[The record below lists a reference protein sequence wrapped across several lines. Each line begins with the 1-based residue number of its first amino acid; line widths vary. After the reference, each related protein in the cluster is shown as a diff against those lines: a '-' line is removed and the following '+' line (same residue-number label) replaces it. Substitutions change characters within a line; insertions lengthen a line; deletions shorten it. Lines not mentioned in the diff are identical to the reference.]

1 MRRDLPSTKIAQASG
16 APGDDGGPL
25 AEMNRKQ
32 RRAQQKQQGSS
43 PPAPPS
49 APVPQLLREALAHH
63 QAGRLGDAERLY
75 RQVLAAE
82 PRQADALHLLGVLSH
97 QVGRH
102 DVAVDLIGKAIAVK
116 GDDANF
122 HGHLGVALKHLGRLD
137 AAVASYDRSLALR
150 ADNAETHNNR
160 GMALQAAGRLG
171 DALAAFDRA
180 LALRAD
186 YAEAANHRGEVLSAG
201 GRLDE
206 AVASFD
212 RALAARPGYREAHGN
227 RGIALMA
234 QGKMADA
241 VASYDRALAL
251 QPANASTHNN
261 RGIALAALRRLDEAL
276 ASYDRALALKPEWP
290 QIHNNRGNALGDLGR
305 LEEALACFD
314 RALALRPDYR
324 EAHTNRGNALNN
336 LRRFAEAVTSYDRAL
351 ALKPDDAELHANR
364 GVALAGLGAVEA
376 ARQDFAR
383 ALELEPGSLPYAWM
397 AKLWLP
403 IIASSADALA
413 SLRKRYRD
421 SIDALMAMS
430 GSLASVETIS
440 LPSVFYLAYHDCDDR
455 ETVEALGRLY
465 RAKAPRLGFASP
477 HIATWRP
484 PGEGRRIRIGFLSEF
499 FGDHTI
505 GRLYLGMVRHLDRRR
520 FEVVVLHAPR
530 AARDVVA
537 RQFDAIADRTLR
549 LPLPLDQQQQMVAGE
564 ALDVLFYPDIG
575 MSKDTYLLA
584 FSRLAPVQAV
594 SWGHPDTTGVDTIDY
609 FVSASGMEPPDADRH
624 YSERLIRLDRLPCF
638 YEAPNGATA
647 APDRN
652 AFGLPASGK
661 LYACPQ
667 SLFKFHPDFDAILA
681 DIAAGDPQGHIVV
694 LEGAQPTWSDLLR
707 QRWAASGHAVLERVH
722 FVPRQPYDR
731 FLALMSTFDVL
742 LDPIHFGSG
751 NTLYEAVVHGT
762 PIVTWPGRFM
772 RGRIVAGAYRQMGL
786 TDAPVANRLEDYA
799 PLALA
804 LGRDPAR
811 RDTLRRAAR
820 ARAGALFTDHQAV
833 RELEAFLSA
842 AVAAAG
848 RNDKLPEGWQP
859 GVA

>member
-1 MRRDLPSTKIAQASG
+1 
-16 APGDDGGPL
+16 
-25 AEMNRKQ
+25 MNRKQ

-43 PPAPPS
+43 PSAPPS
-49 APVPQLLREALAHH
+49 ASAAVPVPQLLGEALAHH
-63 QAGRLGDAERLY
+63 QAGRLGDAEHLY

-82 PRQADALHLLGVLSH
+82 PRQADALHLLGVLAH

-102 DVAVDLIGKAIAVK
+102 EVAVDLIGQAIAVK
-116 GDDANF
+116 GDEANF

-150 ADNAETHNNR
+150 PDNAETHNNR
-160 GMALQAAGRLG
+160 GMALQAAGRLAQ
-171 DALAAFDRA
+171 ALAAYERA
-180 LALRAD
+180 LALRVD
-186 YAEAANHRGEVLSAG
+186 YAEAANHRGEVLFAQ

-212 RALAARPGYREAHGN
+212 RALAARPGYVEAHGN

-234 QGKMADA
+234 QGRVADA

-251 QPANASTHNN
+251 QPAHASTHNN
-261 RGIALAALRRLDEAL
+261 RGIALAAQRRLDEAL

-290 QIHNNRGNALGDLGR
+290 EIHNNRGNALGDLGR
-305 LEEALACFD
+305 LDEALACFD

-336 LRRFAEAVTSYDRAL
+336 LRRFAEAVASYDRAL
-351 ALKPDDAELHANR
+351 ALGPDDAELRANR
-364 GVALAGLGAVEA
+364 GVALAGQGAVDA

-383 ALELEPGSLPYAWM
+383 ALEREPGSLRYAWM
-397 AKLWLP
+397 STLWLP
-403 IIASSADALA
+403 VIPPSAGALA
-413 SLRKRYRD
+413 SLRTRYRD
-421 SIDALMAMS
+421 GIDALMAMP
-430 GSLASVETIS
+430 GALASVETLN
-440 LPSVFYLAYHDCDDR
+440 LPSVFYLAYHNCDDR
-455 ETVEALGRLY
+455 ETVEALGRLF
-465 RAKAPRLGFASP
+465 RAKAPQLAFTSP
-477 HIATWRP
+477 HLGTWQP
-484 PGEGRRIRIGFLSEF
+484 PGEARRIRIGFLSEF

-505 GRLYLGMVRHLDRRR
+505 GRLYLGMVRHLDRSR
-520 FEVVVLHAPR
+520 FEVVVIHAPR

-537 RQFDAIADRTLR
+537 GQFDQLADRTLR
-549 LPLPLDQQQQMVAGE
+549 LPLSLDRQQQVMAGE
-564 ALDVLFYPDIG
+564 ALDVLVFPDIG

-584 FSRLAPVQAV
+584 YSRLAPVQAV
-594 SWGHPDTTGVDTIDY
+594 SWGHPDTTGLDTIDY
-609 FVSASGMEPPDADRH
+609 FVSASSIEPACADQH
-624 YSERLIRLDRLPCF
+624 YSERLIGLDRLPCF
-638 YEAPNGATA
+638 YEAPGAVTEVPA
-647 APDRN
+647 RS
-652 AFGLPASGK
+652 AFGLPATGT

-681 DIAAGDPQGHIVV
+681 GIASGDPEGHVVV
-694 LEGAQPTWSDLLR
+694 LEGAQPAWNDLLR
-707 QRWAASGHAVLERVH
+707 KRWAESGHAALERIH
-722 FVPRQPYDR
+722 FVPRQPYER
-731 FLALMSTFDVL
+731 FLALMSIVDVL

-786 TDAPVANRLEDYA
+786 ADAPVAGRLEDYA

-811 RDTLRRAAR
+811 RAALRAAAR
-820 ARAGALFTDHQAV
+820 AKAGALFADHRAV
-833 RELEAFLSA
+833 REFETFISA

-848 RNDKLPEGWQP
+848 RGEKLPAGWRP
-859 GVA
+859 GAAATPT